1 MLGESPARSFNPG
14 VSEPVRQHDPRTVQ
28 EPPTVA
34 PTRES
39 TQNRIFC
46 SSVRPVTPK
55 GNDMQVV
62 TEICAGLDV
71 HARTIVACLNRHG
84 QKEIRTFATM
94 SDDLLRLLDWLV
106 TAGCTQVVVEST
118 GVYWQPAY
126 HLLESQMEVLLVN
139 ARHVKAVP
147 GRKTDVKDCEWLADL
162 LRHGLLRGSFIPP
175 APIREVRELV
185 RYRATLVRERASVTN
200 RIQKLIESANI
211 KLAQVASDAL
221 GVSGLAMLRALAA
234 GKDDPDQLVALAHGR
249 LKAKAPELRRA
260 VQGHLTAAQRWVLG
274 ELLTQYDDLTAAQGR
289 VAVRLQTELEASTDP
304 FVAAAVER
312 LDTIPGVGTEIAQTI
327 VAEIGTDMTRF
338 PSDRHLASWAGL
350 CPGNHQSAGQRL
362 SGRIRHGNHH
372 LRTALVQ
379 AAWAAT
385 RTKHTYLAAQYQRLV
400 KRKGK
405 QKALV
410 AVAHSILVMVY
421 HILQRQENYHELGG
435 DYFDRQESHKQQ
447 QRLLRQLQALG
458 LQVTVTPA

>member
-1 MLGESPARSFNPG
+1 
-14 VSEPVRQHDPRTVQ
+14 
-28 EPPTVA
+28 
-34 PTRES
+34 
-39 TQNRIFC
+39 
-46 SSVRPVTPK
+46 
-55 GNDMQVV
+55 MQIVY
-62 TEICAGLDV
+62 EICGGLDV
-71 HARTIVACLNRHG
+71 HARTIVACLNRQG
-84 QKEIRTFATM
+84 TKEIRTFSTM
-94 SDDLLRLLDWLV
+94 SDDLLRLSDWLV
-106 TAGCTQVVVEST
+106 TAGCTHVAMEST

-126 HLLESQMEVLLVN
+126 HLLESQLEVLLVN

-185 RYRATLVRERASVTN
+185 RYRATLVRERASVAN
-200 RIQKLIESANI
+200 RIQKLCESANL

-221 GVSGLAMLRALAA
+221 GVSGLAMLRQVAA
-234 GKDDPDQLVALAHGR
+234 GETDVEQLAGLAQRR
-249 LKAKAPELRRA
+249 LKAKTPELRRA
-260 VQGHLTAAQRWVLG
+260 LQGQLTAAQRWVLT
-274 ELLTQYDDLTAAQGR
+274 ELLTRYDELTAAHSR
-289 VAVRLQTELEASTDP
+289 VAVRLQEELTTSADP

-327 VAEIGTDMTRF
+327 VAEIGTDMTKF

-350 CPGNHQSAGQRL
+350 CPGNHQSAGKRL
-362 SGRIRHGNHH
+362 SGRIRHGNHN

-385 RTKHTYLAAQYQRLV
+385 RTKHTYLAAQYRRLV

-405 QKALV
+405 PRALV

-435 DYFDRQESHKQQ
+435 DYFDRQEQHQQ
-447 QRLLRQLQALG
+447 QERLVRQLQALG
-458 LQVTVTPA
+458 FHGTIEPLPVAA